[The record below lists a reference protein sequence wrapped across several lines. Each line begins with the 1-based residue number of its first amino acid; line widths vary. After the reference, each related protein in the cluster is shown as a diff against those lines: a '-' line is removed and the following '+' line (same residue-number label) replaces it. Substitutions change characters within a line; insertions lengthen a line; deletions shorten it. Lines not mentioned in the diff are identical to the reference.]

1 MPSTSK
7 KQHNFMA
14 AIAHSPAFA
23 KKVGIPQSVGKDFN
37 EADKGKKF
45 GSGGMT
51 RPDIQKVNRAKTDH
65 GKMALFKEGGS
76 IMAKSSGNGITTAKM
91 GTVRTAAPSRDGIA
105 SKGKTKGTMVSM
117 AGGKVLGTKV
127 AAGNGMKKGGMA
139 RGGKC

>member
-14 AIAHSPAFA
+14 AIANNPAFA
-23 KKVGIPQSVGKDFN
+23 KKVGIPQSVGKEFN

-45 GSGGMT
+45 GSGGRT
-51 RPDIQKVNRAKTDH
+51 RPDIQKANRAKTNH
-65 GKMALFKEGGS
+65 GKMALFKEGGN

-91 GTVRTAAPSRDGIA
+91 GSVRTAAPSRDGIA

-117 AGGKVLGTKV
+117 
-127 AAGNGMKKGGMA
+127 
-139 RGGKC
+139 